1 MPLLVRMEGTPSVG
15 IEIIWQLIWINF
27 PSTQSNQF
35 QFHKMRKQF
44 SIRHRERI
52 KFPWHLWSS
61 LIILLGSISLLLRR
75 NSSRNSHIDTWGNI
89 DLHTQPVEVNRIIPS
104 SSKS

>member
-1 MPLLVRMEGTPSVG
+1 MPLPIRMESTLSVD
-15 IEIIWQLIWINF
+15 IEIIWQLIRITF
-27 PSTQSNQF
+27 PSMQLNQL

-52 KFPWHLWSS
+52 KFPLYPWSL
-61 LIILLGSISLLLRR
+61 LIILLGTISLLLRR
-75 NSSRNSHIDTWGNI
+75 SSSRNSHIDTWGNI